1 MLTNTIE
8 NIRNQFPFLTNKVS
22 GKELIYF
29 DSAATSQR
37 PQSVI
42 SAINEWNSFA
52 NANVHRA
59 VHHLSA
65 CATDNYESGRE
76 AIRKFVNASKR
87 EEIIFTSGTT
97 ASINLLAN
105 TVGGVLL
112 KEGDAV
118 LITEGEHHSNIVPW
132 QILTQRIGAKLIYL
146 PVDESG
152 QWDMEQLD
160 TLFESENIKF
170 VSAAHISNVLGLV
183 NPIERLIQ
191 TAHKYGAKVHIDGAQ
206 GIVHQEV
213 DVKKIDCDFYSFS
226 GHKIYA
232 ATGIGVL
239 YGKESLLDILPP
251 WIAGGDMVDTVTFYK
266 TTYAKLPLKFE
277 AGTPNFIGGATFTP
291 ALEFARSVRCHQV
304 EQNERMMK
312 EFLIKE
318 LTSIEGLE
326 IYGMGENKSPVYSFS
341 IDGIHHSDIAMLLDQ
356 MGIAVRSG
364 LMCAE
369 PLINKFGKT
378 GLVRVSLAPYN
389 TLQECEIFID
399 ALNRAIRMLR

>member
-76 AIRKFVNASKR
+76 SVRKFVNASKR

-105 TVGGVLL
+105 TIGGVLL
-112 KEGDAV
+112 KEGEAV

-251 WIAGGDMVDTVTFYK
+251 WMAGGDMVDTVTFYK

-304 EQNERMMK
+304 EQNEIMMK

>member
-76 AIRKFVNASKR
+76 AVRKFVNASKR

-112 KEGDAV
+112 KEGEAV

-369 PLINKFGKT
+369 PLINKYGRT

>member
-105 TVGGVLL
+105 TIGGVLL
-112 KEGDAV
+112 KEGEAV

-251 WIAGGDMVDTVTFYK
+251 WMAGGDMVDTVTFYK

-312 EFLIKE
+312 DFLIKE

>member
-1 MLTNTIE
+1 M
-8 NIRNQFPFLTNKVS
+8 
-22 GKELIYF
+22 
-29 DSAATSQR
+29 
-37 PQSVI
+37 
-42 SAINEWNSFA
+42 
-52 NANVHRA
+52 
-59 VHHLSA
+59 
-65 CATDNYESGRE
+65 
-76 AIRKFVNASKR
+76 
-87 EEIIFTSGTT
+87 
-97 ASINLLAN
+97 
-105 TVGGVLL
+105 
-112 KEGDAV
+112 
-118 LITEGEHHSNIVPW
+118 
-132 QILTQRIGAKLIYL
+132 
-146 PVDESG
+146 
-152 QWDMEQLD
+152 
-160 TLFESENIKF
+160 
-170 VSAAHISNVLGLV
+170 
-183 NPIERLIQ
+183 
-191 TAHKYGAKVHIDGAQ
+191 
-206 GIVHQEV
+206 

-326 IYGMGENKSPVYSFS
+326 IYGIGENKSPVYSFS

>member
-22 GKELIYF
+22 GKEIIYF

-76 AIRKFVNASKR
+76 SVRKFVNVSKR

-105 TVGGVLL
+105 TIGGVLL
-112 KEGDAV
+112 KEGEAV

>member
-105 TVGGVLL
+105 TIGGVLL
-112 KEGDAV
+112 KEGEAV
-118 LITEGEHHSNIVPW
+118 LITEAEHHSNIVPW

-251 WIAGGDMVDTVTFYK
+251 WMAGGDMVDTVTFYK

-312 EFLIKE
+312 DFLIKE

>member
-22 GKELIYF
+22 GKEIIYF

-76 AIRKFVNASKR
+76 SVRKFVNASKR

-105 TVGGVLL
+105 TIGGVLL
-112 KEGDAV
+112 KEGEAV

-251 WIAGGDMVDTVTFYK
+251 WMAGGDMVDTVTFYK

-326 IYGMGENKSPVYSFS
+326 IYGIGENKSPVYSFS

>member
-76 AIRKFVNASKR
+76 AVRKFVNASKR

-112 KEGDAV
+112 KEGEAV

-251 WIAGGDMVDTVTFYK
+251 WMAGGDMVDTVTFYK

-326 IYGMGENKSPVYSFS
+326 IYGIGENKSPVYSFS

>member
-65 CATDNYESGRE
+65 CATDNYEAGRE
-76 AIRKFVNASKR
+76 SVRKFVNASKR

-105 TVGGVLL
+105 TIGGVLL
-112 KEGDAV
+112 KEGEAV

-132 QILTQRIGAKLIYL
+132 QILTQRIGAKLICL

>member
-1 MLTNTIE
+1 MRTNTIE
-8 NIRNQFPFLTNKVS
+8 NIRNQFPFLTQKVS
-22 GKELIYF
+22 GREPIYF

-65 CATDNYESGRE
+65 CATDNYEGGRE
-76 AIRKFVNASKR
+76 SVRMFVNASKR

-105 TVGGVLL
+105 TIGGVLL
-112 KEGDAV
+112 KEGEAM

-152 QWDMEQLD
+152 QWEMGQLD
-160 TLFESENIKF
+160 TLFEKENIKF

-183 NPIERLIQ
+183 NPIEKLIE
-191 TAHKYGAKVHIDGAQ
+191 TAHKYRAKVHIDGAQ
-206 GIVHQEV
+206 GIVHQVV
-213 DVKKIDCDFYSFS
+213 DVQRLDCDFYSFS

-232 ATGIGVL
+232 ATGIGIL
-239 YGKESLLDILPP
+239 YGKESLLEILPP
-251 WIAGGDMVDTVTFYK
+251 WIAGGDMVDTVTFHK

-291 ALEFARSVRCHQV
+291 SLEFALSTRCEEV
-304 EQNERMMK
+304 EQNEKRMK
-312 EFLIKE
+312 EFLFKE
-318 LTSIEGLE
+318 LSAVEGLR
-326 IYGMGENKSPVYSFS
+326 IYGTGENKTPVYSFS
-341 IDGIHHSDIAMLLDQ
+341 VEGVHHSDIAMLLDQ

-369 PLINKFGKT
+369 PLINKFGQT
-378 GLVRVSLAPYN
+378 GLVRISLAPYN
-389 TLQECEIFID
+389 TLQECEIFIK

>member
-76 AIRKFVNASKR
+76 SVRKFVNASKR

-105 TVGGVLL
+105 TIGGVLL
-112 KEGDAV
+112 KEGEAV

-251 WIAGGDMVDTVTFYK
+251 WMAGGDMVDTVTFYK

-304 EQNERMMK
+304 EQNEIMMK

-326 IYGMGENKSPVYSFS
+326 IYGIGENKSPVYSFS

>member
-105 TVGGVLL
+105 TIGGVLL
-112 KEGDAV
+112 KEGEAV
-118 LITEGEHHSNIVPW
+118 LITEAEHHSNIVPW

-251 WIAGGDMVDTVTFYK
+251 WMAGGDMVDTVTFYK

-304 EQNERMMK
+304 EQNEIMMK

-326 IYGMGENKSPVYSFS
+326 IYGIGENKSPVYSFS